1 MARVVLL
8 LLGLLLVLWLLLAA
22 RVLPAPLVG
31 PVSAI
36 VYGAM
41 SLAFPLFLVTVYLA
55 PGLFLEMRDVIW
67 QSWERLR
74 TRRDEID
81 QLQRKINHLDRPHHM
96 LQLGAVYARQG
107 RVAQAAEWFRRALDK
122 EPDSLDAQYK
132 LALCLYQQRQY
143 PQAVELLEKVHTA
156 KPDHDYGQA
165 YLRLAQCHQ
174 QLGNWDRASE
184 VYERFLRYYPGQPEG
199 CYHYALLQDGRQ
211 NHSRAVELMR
221 ELIFSVRHSP
231 RFQRRRNRHW
241 ALKARWWLWRRK

>member
-1 MARVVLL
+1 MARLVLIV
-8 LLGLLLVLWLLLAA
+8 LGLFLVLWLVLMAGI
-22 RVLPAPLVG
+22 LPAPIAAPLAG
-31 PVSAI
+31 I

-41 SLAFPLFLVTVYLA
+41 SLALPLFFLSIYLA
-55 PGLFLEMRDVIW
+55 PGLFLEMRDVVW

-81 QLQRKINHLDRPHHM
+81 QLLRKINHLDRPHHM

-122 EPDSLDAQYK
+122 EPDSLDAQYR
-132 LALCLYQQRQY
+132 LALCLYQQGEY
-143 PQAVELLEKVHTA
+143 SQAMELLERVHAA

-165 YLRLAQCHQ
+165 YLRLAQSHQ

-199 CYHYALLQDGRQ
+199 CYHYAILQEGRQ
-211 NHSRAVELMR
+211 NRARAAELMQ
-221 ELIFSVRHSP
+221 ELIFSVHHSP

-241 ALKARWWLWRRK
+241 AFKARWWLWRRR